1 MFNILNILNIIYSL
15 YNSNILNIHYNYQ
28 LDYSGHNI
36 IMNPVSQY
44 LKFKIFQTFTGFQD
58 LCSMTNTKLL

>member
-44 LKFKIFQTFTGFQD
+44 SKF
-58 LCSMTNTKLL
+58 